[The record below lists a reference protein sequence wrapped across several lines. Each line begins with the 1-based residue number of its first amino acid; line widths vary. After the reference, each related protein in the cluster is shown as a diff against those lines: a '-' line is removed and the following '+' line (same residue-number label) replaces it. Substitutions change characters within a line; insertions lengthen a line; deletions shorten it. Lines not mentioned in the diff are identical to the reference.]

1 LIGHISQIKNFD
13 CWTLV
18 FFLRNELVAKKVS
31 RLWEID
37 LGDVARERKGRRRAK
52 GKTCLQCLPCLG
64 LLDPIQSRRIGGSK
78 PFLSVQ
84 PVQSQPGLHETLF
97 KTEQTAIKKI

>member
-1 LIGHISQIKNFD
+1 M
-13 CWTLV
+13 
-18 FFLRNELVAKKVS
+18 S